1 MFECKNRLN
10 QSYGSKDVKVLRLW
24 FKLEIKKLRQGL
36 ICNFRKLNRD
46 LIEKIKTKNVN
57 IESQRDFV

>member
-1 MFECKNRLN
+1 
-10 QSYGSKDVKVLRLW
+10 VKVLRLW

-57 IESQRDFV
+57 IESQRNFV